1 VAASEKCSAVSRQ
14 SQIPAEWIGD
24 DRTLQGPRR
33 CAARLVG
40 RVMAK
45 GSGEFRRTLPAL
57 SAAVPVIIIFVAVLS
72 IVLTAAGPRGLAL
85 SDAEISGWIV
95 VVYGLPALPSLVLT
109 IRYRQPMLLT
119 GNVFAVIFFASLGG
133 QFSFRELSGAAFLAG
148 AVVSLIS
155 VFGLTGRLAAWI
167 PAPIVH
173 GLVAGAVMPFVADV
187 FSGMSTVNDQ
197 GLNVAARVP
206 IMVGS
211 AFVAYLLSQRFLGP
225 RLPAIFPAFV
235 AGLVA
240 AGLTGQFGRV
250 PSSFALPDLAIGWP
264 TFSLT
269 ALVTATPVLV
279 ALISLQSN
287 LPCIIYMRSEGY
299 RPPERVIN
307 VVSGIGTMVAS
318 PIGPSAV
325 SLAVPLVPLTAGP
338 AAGDPSIRYRSVYVP
353 AGALVLIALLAT
365 TAADLAVLVPSI
377 LLLALAGL
385 ALVGVLVSSLREIA
399 RGPLLLGP
407 IFAFAIALSDMRL
420 LDLGPFFW
428 ALALGTGV
436 SLLLERDEWKR
447 LRNDAAESRVA

>member
-1 VAASEKCSAVSRQ
+1 M
-14 SQIPAEWIGD
+14 AE
-24 DRTLQGPRR
+24 
-33 CAARLVG
+33 
-40 RVMAK
+40 

-57 SAAVPVIIIFVAVLS
+57 GAAVPIVIIFVAVLG
-72 IVLTAAGPRGLAL
+72 IVLTAAGPRGLGL
-85 SDAEISGWIV
+85 SDAQTRGWIV
-95 VVYGLPALPSLVLT
+95 VVYGLPALPSLALT

-119 GNVFAVIFFASLGG
+119 GNVFAIIFFASLGD

-148 AVVSLIS
+148 AVVSLIA
-155 VFGLTGRLAAWI
+155 VFGLTGQLAASI

-173 GLVAGAVMPFVADV
+173 GLVAGAIMPFVADI
-187 FSGMSTVNDQ
+187 FSGLSTVNDQ
-197 GLNVAARVP
+197 GAAVPARVP
-206 IMVGS
+206 LMVGS

-225 RLPAIFPAFV
+225 RLPAIFPALV
-235 AGLVA
+235 AGLIT
-240 AGLTGQFGRV
+240 AGLTGQFGLMR
-250 PSSFALPDLAIGWP
+250 SSFALPDVAIGWP
-264 TFSLT
+264 AFSPT

-287 LPCIIYMRSEGY
+287 LPCVIYMRSQDY

-307 VVSGIGTMVAS
+307 VVSGVGTMVAS

-338 AAGDPSIRYRSVYVP
+338 TAGDFSIRHRSVYAP
-353 AGALVLIALLAT
+353 AGALLLIAGLAGA
-365 TAADLAVLVPSI
+365 AADLAVLVPPI

-385 ALVGVLVSSLREIA
+385 ALVGVLVSSLRDIA

-420 LDLGPFFW
+420 FDLGPFFW
-428 ALALGTGV
+428 SLVLGTGV

-447 LRNDAAESRVA
+447 LRSETVESGVARADDRGDVKSRADRS

>member
-1 VAASEKCSAVSRQ
+1 
-14 SQIPAEWIGD
+14 
-24 DRTLQGPRR
+24 
-33 CAARLVG
+33 
-40 RVMAK
+40 MAK
-45 GSGEFRRTLPAL
+45 GSGELRRTLPAL
-57 SAAVPVIIIFVAVLS
+57 GAAVPIVIIFVAVLS
-72 IVLTAAGPRGLAL
+72 IVLTAAGPRGLRL
-85 SDAEISGWIV
+85 SEAQISGWIV

-119 GNVFAVIFFASLGG
+119 GNVFAVIFFASLGD

-148 AVVSLIS
+148 AIVSLIA
-155 VFGLTGRLAAWI
+155 VLGLTGRLAEWI

-173 GLVAGAVMPFVADV
+173 GLVAGAVTPFVADV
-187 FSGMSTVNDQ
+187 FSGMSTVDSQ
-197 GLNVAARVP
+197 GLDVAARVP

-235 AGLVA
+235 VGLAA

-250 PSSFALPDLAIGWP
+250 PTSFALPDLAIGWP
-264 TFSLT
+264 GFSLT
-269 ALVTATPVLV
+269 AIVTATPVLV

-287 LPCIIYMRSEGY
+287 LPCVIYMRNQGY

-307 VVSGIGTMVAS
+307 VVSGVGTMMAS

-338 AAGDPSIRYRSVYVP
+338 TVGDRSIRYRSVYIP
-353 AGALVLIALLAT
+353 AGALLLIALLAS

-428 ALALGTGV
+428 ALVLGTGV

-447 LRNDAAESRVA
+447 QRADEVDSGEATEDGQRDLASRAGAH

>member
-1 VAASEKCSAVSRQ
+1 MELHHV
-14 SQIPAEWIGD
+14 D
-24 DRTLQGPRR
+24 
-33 CAARLVG
+33 G
-40 RVMAK
+40 R
-45 GSGEFRRTLPAL
+45 GRP
-57 SAAVPVIIIFVAVLS
+57 P
-72 IVLTAAGPRGLAL
+72 GLGL
-85 SDAEISGWIV
+85 SDAQTSGWIV

-109 IRYRQPMLLT
+109 FRYRQPMLLT
-119 GNVFAVIFFASLGG
+119 GNVFAIIFFASLGD

-148 AVVSLIS
+148 AIVSLIA
-155 VFGLTGRLAAWI
+155 VFGLTRQLAAWI

-173 GLVAGAVMPFVADV
+173 GLVAGAVMPFVADI
-187 FSGMSTVNDQ
+187 FSGLSTVNHQ
-197 GLNVAARVP
+197 GVVVAARVP

-225 RLPAIFPAFV
+225 RLPAILPALV

-240 AGLTGQFGRV
+240 AGLTGQFGHV
-250 PSSFALPDLAIGWP
+250 PTSFTLPDLAIGWP
-264 TFSLT
+264 AFSLT
-269 ALVTATPVLV
+269 ALATATPVLV

-287 LPCIIYMRSEGY
+287 LPCVIYMRSQGY

-307 VVSGIGTMVAS
+307 VVSGVSTMVAS

-338 AAGDPSIRYRSVYVP
+338 TAGAHSIRYRSVYLP
-353 AGALVLIALLAT
+353 AGALLLIALLAG
-365 TAADLAVLVPSI
+365 TAADLAVLVPPI

-428 ALALGTGV
+428 SLVLGTGV

-447 LRNDAAESRVA
+447 LRTDMVDAREARADEQGDLASRTEAH

>member
-1 VAASEKCSAVSRQ
+1 
-14 SQIPAEWIGD
+14 
-24 DRTLQGPRR
+24 
-33 CAARLVG
+33 
-40 RVMAK
+40 MAK

-57 SAAVPVIIIFVAVLS
+57 GAAVPIVILFVAVLG
-72 IVLTAAGPRGLAL
+72 IVLTAAGPEGLRL
-85 SDAEISGWIV
+85 SDAQTSGWIV

-109 IRYRQPMLLT
+109 FRYRQPLLLT
-119 GNVFAVIFFASLGG
+119 GNVFAIIFFASLGD

-148 AVVSLIS
+148 AIVLLIAA
-155 VFGLTGRLAAWI
+155 FGLTGQLAAWI

-173 GLVAGAVMPFVADV
+173 GLVAGAVMPFVADI
-187 FSGMSTVNDQ
+187 FSGLSTVDGQ
-197 GLNVAARVP
+197 GVAVAARVP

-211 AFVAYLLSQRFLGP
+211 AVVAYLLSQRFLGP
-225 RLPAIFPAFV
+225 RLPAIFPALV
-235 AGLVA
+235 AGLVT
-240 AGLTGQFGRV
+240 AGLTGQFGHV
-250 PSSFALPDLAIGWP
+250 PSSFALPDVAIGWP
-264 TFSLT
+264 AFSPT

-287 LPCIIYMRSEGY
+287 LPCIIYMRSQGY

-307 VVSGIGTMVAS
+307 VVSGVGTMVAS

-338 AAGDPSIRYRSVYVP
+338 TAGDPSIRYRSVYVP
-353 AGALVLIALLAT
+353 AGALLLIAVLAG
-365 TAADLAVLVPSI
+365 TAADLAVLVPPI

-428 ALALGTGV
+428 SLVLGTAV
-436 SLLLERDEWKR
+436 SLLLERDEWER
-447 LRNDAAESRVA
+447 LRAEVVDSREARADEQGELASRPEAQ